1 MNETVPLWAQS
12 ARTAPAADT
21 PRATIGTLLDT
32 AFADRLARATASTA
46 YLRSLAELDASDLC
60 DILVVDPRR
69 LMSSGAEAA
78 IVRQHAKAHIPCVFY
93 TESSPH
99 ALRSVVAATD
109 LTPVRLVLF
118 DVDDDPMTFRDV
130 IGLAPRHAHANRLR
144 VALRDALQPLL
155 PSIRTTLDTVL
166 RRPEQFFDASDVAMR
181 AGLSRRH
188 LDRLLTAADLAPAKN
203 WIVGARAWHAA
214 FLIGCGNLSAEDTA
228 SRLGYADSKGL
239 RRHLGAVWSV
249 SPMQLPCSDLDKLL
263 TGVAAFL
270 KTREMDEDALPTS

>member
-1 MNETVPLWAQS
+1 MTDS
-12 ARTAPAADT
+12 APPRAESALLPPAADT
-21 PRATIGTLLDT
+21 PRATIGMLLDA
-32 AFADRLARATASTA
+32 AFADRLARATSGTA
-46 YLRSLAELDASDLC
+46 RLRSLSELDAGDVC
-60 DILVVDPRR
+60 DVLVVDPRR
-69 LMSSGAEAA
+69 LASGGAEAT
-78 IVRQHAKAHIPCVFY
+78 IVRNHARAHVPCVYY
-93 TESSPH
+93 TESGPH

-144 VALRDALQPLL
+144 AALRDALQPLV
-155 PSIRTTLDTVL
+155 PSIRATLDTVL

-203 WIVGARAWHAA
+203 WIVGARAWHSA
-214 FLIGCGNLSAEDTA
+214 FLIGCGNLSVEDTA

-239 RRHLGAVWSV
+239 RRHLAAVWSV
-249 SPMQLPCSDLDKLL
+249 SPTQLPCADLDTMLA
-263 TGVAAFL
+263 GVVAFL
-270 KTREMDEDALPTS
+270 KTREIDEDATPPS